1 MARLSETQLT
11 AALKNLSGWAA
22 ENGEISKTYTFANFV
37 AAVAF
42 VNRLADLAE
51 AAAHHPDIDIRFN
64 RVRIGLTTHDDGGV
78 TDKDTG
84 LAAEIDIVA

>member
-11 AALKNLSGWAA
+11 AALKSLSGWAA